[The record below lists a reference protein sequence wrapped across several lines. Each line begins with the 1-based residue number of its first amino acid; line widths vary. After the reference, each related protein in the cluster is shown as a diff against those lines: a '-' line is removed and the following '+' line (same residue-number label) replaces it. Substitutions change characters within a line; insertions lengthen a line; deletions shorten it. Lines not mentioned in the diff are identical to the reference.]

1 MLMLHHRHRIS
12 YGAEGRWQDGLL
24 LDNGFLHPFH
34 IREQDHLLFH
44 HVCGQFLSQ
53 TLVGRAQRQKFGMVL
68 SVDRANLVEKRAE
81 TSNLFARV
89 LMVCILDVGD
99 QVS

>member
-44 HVCGQFLSQ
+44 HMCGQFLSQ
-53 TLVGRAQRQKFGMVL
+53 ASECLAKLEKFGMAF
-68 SVDRANLVEKRAE
+68 SMDRANLIEKRAE